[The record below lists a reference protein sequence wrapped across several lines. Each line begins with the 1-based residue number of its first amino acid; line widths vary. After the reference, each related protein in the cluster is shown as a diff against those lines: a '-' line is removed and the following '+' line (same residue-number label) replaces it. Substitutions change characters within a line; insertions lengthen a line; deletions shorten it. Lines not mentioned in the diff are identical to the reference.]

1 MEKAEKAFVLINT
14 KIGKEG
20 KTIKSL
26 NNIPEVKETLEIYGV
41 YDIIVTI
48 ETENMQALKDVIS
61 QKVRRIETIDS
72 TVTMIVV

>member
-48 ETENMQALKDVIS
+48 EAENMQALKDVIS